1 MALGYKARKRWSLV
15 VLLIA
20 LPAWIVAAVT
30 LTDWLRARF
39 DGLPMLVEL
48 IVFVVLGVVWV
59 LPLKR
64 VFIGVG
70 QPDPDEGPD
79 RR

>member
-15 VLLIA
+15 VLLVA

-30 LTDWLRARF
+30 LTDWLRVRYE
-39 DGLPMLVEL
+39 GLPMLVEL
-48 IVFVVLGVVWV
+48 VVFVLLGVVWV

-64 VFIGVG
+64 LFLGVG

>member
-1 MALGYKARKRWSLV
+1 MALGYKARRRWSLV
-15 VLLIA
+15 VLLVA

-30 LTDWLRARF
+30 LTDWLRARYE
-39 DGLPMLVEL
+39 GLPMLVEL
-48 IVFVVLGVVWV
+48 VVFVLLGVVWV

-64 VFIGVG
+64 LFLGVG